1 MSQTEPQLGQ
11 KVQDSISGFT
21 GIVTTVG
28 DHISGCNRYGV
39 RPVGDEETVQRGDQE
54 FFYADQLEIL
64 DDDTEFSEA
73 GEESY
78 VDTNIELGNR
88 VMDRVTGFQGT
99 VSVIN
104 YKLWNCPQVLV
115 QPNANDDGSLDDAEW
130 FDVVRLAEREG
141 NVEYDFWD
149 GEDVDEQDASSTGA
163 VSDSRS
169 RNESRY

>member
-1 MSQTEPQLGQ
+1 MSQSQPQLGD

-28 DHISGCNRYGV
+28 DHISGCDRYGV
-39 RPVGDEETVQRGDQE
+39 RPAGDEETVQRGDQE

-64 DDDTEFSEA
+64 DNDTEFSEA
-73 GEESY
+73 GQESH
-78 VDTNIELGNR
+78 VETDIEVGNR
-88 VMDRVTGFQGT
+88 VMDKVTGFQGT

-115 QPNANDDGSLDDAEW
+115 QPSTNDDGSLDDAEW
-130 FDVVRLAEREG
+130 FDVVRLAIRSES
-141 NVEYDFWD
+141 NVDFWD
-149 GEDVDEQDASSTGA
+149 GEESEEQDASSTGA
-163 VSDSRS
+163 VSSSRS